1 MPRYDT
7 RAEHLPAGRHVEGHE
22 PCRHEARHDA
32 QFGAGRGIADGLAPL
47 RFHGGV
53 RIFAPVA
60 VYLHGAQTAPHLI
73 VFGIQQGQRGKGV
86 NEMKPDCSPA
96 HERAATLAIDKQ
108 PASAGLDT
116 CQTTTERKPPD
127 KSKATSLL
135 LRLLYWIYERRLLD
149 QLKQRPMPRHIG
161 IILDGNRRHARKRG
175 LSDPCEI
182 YQRGADKLD
191 DIMDWCAEMRIPAV
205 TLWVF
210 STENLKRSP
219 AEVSGILSAIEAKV
233 AALAHDPFMHQN
245 RVRVQAIGRLDLLP
259 ESVVAAI
266 RAAETA
272 TAQHDL
278 MTLTIAVGYG
288 GREEIADA
296 VRRFIQM
303 QARQGASLSDVVE
316 RITPEAIA
324 CHLYAADLPDPD
336 LIIRTSGE
344 IRLSGFLLWQS
355 VHSEFYFTD
364 VLWPAFRKID
374 FLRAIRAY
382 QARNRRFGR

>member
-1 MPRYDT
+1 M
-7 RAEHLPAGRHVEGHE
+7 
-22 PCRHEARHDA
+22 
-32 QFGAGRGIADGLAPL
+32 LA
-47 RFHGGV
+47 F
-53 RIFAPVA
+53 
-60 VYLHGAQTAPHLI
+60 
-73 VFGIQQGQRGKGV
+73 
-86 NEMKPDCSPA
+86 
-96 HERAATLAIDKQ
+96 DKQ
-108 PASAGLDT
+108 TVSARLDSWLT
-116 CQTTTERKPPD
+116 ATKLKPPD
-127 KSKATSLL
+127 KSTDTSLL
-135 LRLLYWIYERRLLD
+135 LRFLYWIYERRLLG

-175 LSDPCEI
+175 VSDLCEI
-182 YQRGADKLD
+182 YQRGAEKLD
-191 DIMDWCAEMRIPAV
+191 DILDWCADLRIPAL

-210 STENLKRSP
+210 STENLKRTQ
-219 AEVSGILSAIEAKV
+219 AEVFGILSAIEAKV
-233 AALAHDPFMHQN
+233 AALAHDPFMHQK
-245 RVRVQAIGRLDLLP
+245 RVRIQAIGRLDLLP
-259 ESVVAAI
+259 ESVVTAI

-272 TAQHDL
+272 TALYDL

-296 VRRFIQM
+296 VRSFIKM
-303 QARQGASLSDVVE
+303 QAREGASLSDVIE

-364 VLWPAFRKID
+364 VLWPAFRKVD